1 MPDQNDPQTR
11 DQALR
16 RLLDDFART
25 ETGRLRGVAG
35 RAGLGGPARDD
46 AVQQGFLAFPRSFP
60 GDPDDRACAFS
71 YLARS
76 VQTAAWHI
84 LRADGRHERRV
95 AAARAAHEPAGP
107 DLLEGRLAA
116 DEVEW
121 ARALLS
127 QLPAEERAVLFL
139 GAAGFSPEEI
149 AERLGLSKRQVRK
162 RVTKANRR
170 LRELGEP

>member
-16 RLLDDFART
+16 LLLDDLART
-25 ETGRLRGVAG
+25 ETARLRSVAG
-35 RAGLGGPARDD
+35 RSGLRGSARDD
-46 AVQQGFLAFPRSFP
+46 AVQQGFLAFLRSFP
-60 GDPDDRACAFS
+60 GDPADRAGAFS

-95 AAARAAHEPAGP
+95 AAARSAYEPAGG
-107 DLLEGRLAA
+107 DLLEGALAA
-116 DEVEW
+116 EGVGR
-121 ARALLS
+121 ARTLLAG
-127 QLPAEERAVLFL
+127 LPPEERAVLFL

-149 AERLGLSKRQVRK
+149 GERLGLSKRQVRK